1 MEELVMSRIEDK
13 IAEQFENLSLGKKKV
28 AHYIQS
34 NLREA
39 ALQSAQRIAEKSD
52 VSEATVHRLAQA
64 LSYSSFSEMQQ
75 DLRRIVIQDQRAV
88 HNFIQ
93 STNRQEHSW
102 LEKHFTQEAENI
114 RQTMMQV
121 DRAQIHEAASLL
133 LQADRVWVAGWRM
146 GLSVTSFFSFV
157 MKYMLGNC
165 ELIPQ
170 GGVAEYVSYIKP
182 GDVVFA
188 CGYPRYCSRTLK
200 LSRLAKEQQ
209 AKLIVLT
216 DSGLSPFAKLADL
229 VLLAE
234 CKSNGFL
241 DSYTAPLAVVNAI
254 INEISYLEKERVQG
268 NLERMELM
276 LNEFQ
281 DSFEWVHKLK

>member
-1 MEELVMSRIEDK
+1 MSRIEER
-13 IAEQFENLSLGKKKV
+13 IGEQFESLSLSQKKV

-34 NLREA
+34 HLREA
-39 ALQSAQRIAEKSD
+39 ALQSAQRIAEKSG

-64 LSYSSFSEMQQ
+64 LAYSSFSEMHQ
-75 DLRRIVIQDQRAV
+75 DLRQLVIHDRRAV

-93 STNRQEHSW
+93 STSRQEESW
-102 LEKHFTQEAENI
+102 LEKHFNQEAENI
-114 RQTMMQV
+114 RQTMLQLE
-121 DRAQIHEAASLL
+121 QGHIHEAARLL
-133 LQADRVWVAGWRM
+133 LQADRIWVVGWRM
-146 GLSVTSFFSFV
+146 GLSVTAFFSFV

-170 GGVAEYVSYIKP
+170 GGVAEYAPYIKP

-188 CGYPRYCSRTLK
+188 CGFPRYCSRTLK

-209 AKLIVLT
+209 AQLMVLT

-234 CKSNGFL
+234 CKSTGFL
-241 DSYTAPLAVVNAI
+241 DSYTASLSVVNAI
-254 INEISYLEKERVQG
+254 INEISYLDKDRVQG
-268 NLERMELM
+268 NLERMEFM
-276 LNEFQ
+276 FKEFQ
-281 DSFEWVHKLK
+281 DSFEWMHKSR